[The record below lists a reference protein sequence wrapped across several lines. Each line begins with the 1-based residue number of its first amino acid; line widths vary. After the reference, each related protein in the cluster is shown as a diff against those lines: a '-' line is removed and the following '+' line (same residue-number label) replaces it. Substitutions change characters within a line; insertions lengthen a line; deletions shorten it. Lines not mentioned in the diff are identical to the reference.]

1 MSAFDIETDV
11 LVVGGGLAGL
21 RAAIAARQAGAR
33 VLVAVKGKLGRSE
46 GCFAM
51 SPDQFN
57 EALWHLS
64 GGRLLYA
71 DRIEV

>member
-1 MSAFDIETDV
+1 MHPAWYANPDMLE
-11 LVVGGGLAGL
+11 
-21 RAAIAARQAGAR
+21 
-33 VLVAVKGKLGRSE
+33 KWGKLGRSD

-51 SPDQFN
+51 SEADFN

-71 DRIEV
+71 DRLGIY